1 MRCALIRYLRACL
14 AAVAACAFAQAAVAD
29 IPEALDRASFSVG
42 GFYPTVDTR
51 VSANGPAVAGTDLSF
66 ERDLGID
73 NHRGLTSVRAD
84 LLVLDSQGFSIGG
97 YQYSKGAGSTLAR
110 DIEFGGNDYHASAFV
125 EAHVR
130 LQTYNAAWHWW
141 FTPTVEDVVGVG
153 LGAAYYDLK
162 GVIDGGISVNDR
174 SATAHGEAEGNA
186 IAPLLMLGWRHAF
199 SGNLRCYAYF
209 SGVKKPSGTVTG
221 HLLNGT
227 LGMEYYPWRNLGFAL
242 EYSANNLDLKANKE
256 SWEGRA
262 SMHFYGPSLY
272 VRLRL

>member
-1 MRCALIRYLRACL
+1 M
-14 AAVAACAFAQAAVAD
+14 
-29 IPEALDRASFSVG
+29 
-42 GFYPTVDTR
+42 
-51 VSANGPAVAGTDLSF
+51 
-66 ERDLGID
+66 
-73 NHRGLTSVRAD
+73 
-84 LLVLDSQGFSIGG
+84 
-97 YQYSKGAGSTLAR
+97 
-110 DIEFGGNDYHASAFV
+110 
-125 EAHVR
+125 R

-141 FTPTVEDVVGVG
+141 FAPTVQDVVGVG

-199 SGNLRCYAYF
+199 SGNLRGYAYF

-262 SMHFYGPSLY
+262 SMHFYGPSAY